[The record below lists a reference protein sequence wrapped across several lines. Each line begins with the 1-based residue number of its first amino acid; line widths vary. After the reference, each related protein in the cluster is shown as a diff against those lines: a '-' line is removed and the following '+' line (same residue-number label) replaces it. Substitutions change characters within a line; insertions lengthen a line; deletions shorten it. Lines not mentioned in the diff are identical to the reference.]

1 MDEADA
7 TFNSDYR
14 PASALDNS
22 PPITITYNPATHII
36 SNATVGTNIIINATA
51 TDPDGNIAHCQF
63 MVQFEG
69 KTFYIYFRK
78 TFKFCYIL
86 WGFMSDMD
94 RPLSRT
100 INII

>member
-1 MDEADA
+1 MHEADA
-7 TFNSDYR
+7 TFDAHHR

-22 PPITITYNPATHII
+22 PPVSITYDPDTHTT

-69 KTFYIYFRK
+69 KTFYIYLRK
-78 TFKFCYIL
+78 KC
-86 WGFMSDMD
+86 
-94 RPLSRT
+94 
-100 INII
+100 N